1 MNQNFDK
8 CMEMLL
14 VHEGGFV
21 DGNKI
26 GDPGGL
32 TNMGVTKKTWD
43 DFYGDDIDEERMRNI
58 TVDDIKPIY
67 KTNYWDRCRCGD
79 PASGVDWAVFD
90 WAVNSGPG
98 RAAKA
103 LQRAV
108 GAFEDGAVGPQTL
121 MAVTASQPHEI
132 INRIAVHRDS
142 YYRITRT
149 LRQVRE
155 RWMGR
160 NDETREQ
167 APDMG
172 R

>member
-43 DFYGDDIDEERMRNI
+43 DFYGDDIDEERMKNI

-67 KTNYWDRCRCGD
+67 RTMLLGPMSLWR
-79 PASGVDWAVFD
+79 PA
-90 WAVNSGPG
+90 
-98 RAAKA
+98 
-103 LQRAV
+103 
-108 GAFEDGAVGPQTL
+108 
-121 MAVTASQPHEI
+121 
-132 INRIAVHRDS
+132 
-142 YYRITRT
+142 
-149 LRQVRE
+149 VR
-155 RWMGR
+155 RRLG
-160 NDETREQ
+160 
-167 APDMG
+167 G
-172 R
+172 L

>member
-1 MNQNFDK
+1 
-8 CMEMLL
+8 MEMLL

-32 TNMGVTKKTWD
+32 TNMGVTKKTYD
-43 DFYGDDIDEERMRNI
+43 HHHGTDIDEEGMRNL
-58 TVDDIKPIY
+58 TVEDVMPIY
-67 KTNYWDRCRCGD
+67 KVNYWDRCRCGD
-79 PASGVDWAVFD
+79 LPSGVD

-108 GAFEDGAVGPQTL
+108 GAFEDGIIGAHTL
-121 MAVTASQPHEI
+121 MCVKDTEPAQI

-142 YYRITRT
+142 YYRELKHFDTFGRGWIR
-149 LRQVRE
+149 
-155 RWMGR
+155 R

-167 APDMG
+167 ALHMG
-172 R
+172 QS

>member
-14 VHEGGFV
+14 HHEGGFV
-21 DGNKI
+21 NHPS
-26 GDPGGL
+26 DPGGM
-32 TNMGVTKKTWD
+32 TNLGVTKKTWD
-43 DFYGDDIDEERMRNI
+43 EFYGDDIDEEQMRNI

-67 KTNYWDRCRCGD
+67 KTMYWDRCRCGD
-79 PASGVDWAVFD
+79 LPSGVDWAVFD

-108 GAFEDGAVGPQTL
+108 GAYEDGAAGPTDTDGRDS
-121 MAVTASQPHEI
+121 VTAPRNHQPNSGTSRQFLSVAE
-132 INRIAVHRDS
+132 A
-142 YYRITRT
+142 
-149 LRQVRE
+149 LRHIRS
-155 RWMGR
+155 RL
-160 NDETREQ
+160 DQ
-167 APDMG
+167 AQ